1 MEDIAAKGQPRAIKG
16 GMLNGVAM
24 GGIFIIFGVQL
35 YYGLWLAANGHLFS
49 LELERDSSG
58 CIQYDP
64 FLFMDK
70 IMVPIMA
77 IFMVMMMAS
86 GMAMMATDAKSA
98 SDAAKEL
105 FERFDYESK
114 CDPFSEEGQ
123 QLGEV
128 KGRVQLMNVT
138 FAYPTATAFKTL
150 SSFSLDVK
158 AGQVCA
164 LCGPSGSGKST
175 IIALLQ
181 RFYDPTSGSVMLDGV
196 ELKSLNLKWLRGQM
210 GMVGQDL

>member
-1 MEDIAAKGQPRAIKG
+1 MEDIATKGQPRAIRG
-16 GMLNGVAM
+16 GLLNGVAM
-24 GGIFIIFGVQL
+24 GGIFGIFGVQL

-58 CIQYDP
+58 CITYDP

-98 SDAAKEL
+98 ADAAKEL
-105 FERFDYESK
+105 FERFDYASK
-114 CDPFSEEGQ
+114 CDPFSEEGE
-123 QLGEV
+123 QLREV
-128 KGRVQLMNVT
+128 EGRVQFVDVT

-181 RFYDPTSGSVMLDGV
+181 VRPTLTLSPHP
-196 ELKSLNLKWLRGQM
+196 KP
-210 GMVGQDL
+210 

>member
-1 MEDIAAKGQPRAIKG
+1 
-16 GMLNGVAM
+16 MLNGVAM
-24 GGIFIIFGVQL
+24 GGIFGIFGVQL

-49 LELERDSSG
+49 LELKRDSSG

-77 IFMVMMMAS
+77 VFMVMMMAS

-98 SDAAKEL
+98 ADAAKEL
-105 FERFDYESK
+105 FERFDYASK
-114 CDPFSEEGQ
+114 CDPFSEEGE
-123 QLGEV
+123 QLREV
-128 KGRVQLMNVT
+128 TGRVQFVDVT

-175 IIALLQ
+175 LIALLQ
-181 RFYDPTSGSVMLDGV
+181 VIYIYIYIYIQEHPHRAAAGWANPNS
-196 ELKSLNLKWLRGQM
+196 KP
-210 GMVGQDL
+210 